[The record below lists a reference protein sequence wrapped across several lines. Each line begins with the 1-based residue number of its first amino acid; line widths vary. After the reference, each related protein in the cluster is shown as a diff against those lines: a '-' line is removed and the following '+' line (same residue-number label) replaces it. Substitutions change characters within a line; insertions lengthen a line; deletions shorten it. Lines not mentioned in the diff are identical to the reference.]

1 MLTLSELD
9 GKRYD
14 PDDKDQQ
21 YCLRKAKCYIDRTVD
36 PPVIRYI
43 GDGRGYPPTDDYEI
57 IGWVWLTERGE
68 LKANGVNVT
77 PGDNSHYFIYNKNSN
92 GVVGDTPTKKFPPGV
107 YYLIRKN
114 GREILVSEKTL
125 KSL

>member
-1 MLTLSELD
+1 MLSLSELN
-9 GKRYD
+9 GKLYD

-36 PPVIRYI
+36 PPVIRVI
-43 GDGRGYPPTDDYEI
+43 KSDDDYEI

-68 LKANGVNVT
+68 LKMNGVNVT
-77 PGDNSHYFIYNKNSN
+77 PGDRYFIYNN
-92 GVVGDTPTKKFPPGV
+92 KKFPPGV

-114 GREILVSEKTL
+114 GHEILVSEKTL